1 MNVEAILAPLYQLR
15 SSGWPTEAE
24 IKDLAAPEATNEPE
38 DTARKPPSKVH
49 GWIAAGRGHLQ
60 RMRDSMQALA
70 LLDD

>member
-24 IKDLAAPEATNEPE
+24 IKNLAPPEATNEPE
-38 DTARKPPSKVH
+38 DTAGKPFPKAR

>member
-1 MNVEAILAPLYQLR
+1 MTMEAILAPLYQLR

-24 IKDLAAPEATNEPE
+24 IRDLSPPEATSDSV
-38 DTARKPPSKVH
+38 DTAGKPFPRAR